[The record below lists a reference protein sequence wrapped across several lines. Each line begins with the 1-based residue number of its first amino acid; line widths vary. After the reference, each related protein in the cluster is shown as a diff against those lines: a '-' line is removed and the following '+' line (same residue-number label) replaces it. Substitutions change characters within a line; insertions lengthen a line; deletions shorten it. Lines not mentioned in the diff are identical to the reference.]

1 MWRFQLGLL
10 TESIFCWMSWV
21 LKYIGAIRLIIVF
34 STTFQ
39 SITFALQNHHRWD
52 KQQRFI
58 EHYEILYRDKKQNSF
73 EDLMCVI
80 NSKRAL
86 SYLKGYHKKE
96 PHVYLMRSHA
106 QKFYTKAH
114 QQVFASTIFCSSADN
129 FFPALGIGTPRS
141 YCSGLFRVFLF
152 CPKGNNSLRNLNMN
166 VG

>member
-1 MWRFQLGLL
+1 
-10 TESIFCWMSWV
+10 MSWV

-58 EHYEILYRDKKQNSF
+58 EHYEILYQDKKQNSF

-129 FFPALGIGTPRS
+129 FFPALGIGTPLCT